1 MANQGFVQELN
12 LSEVIDGEELINNLA
27 GGTAADDL
35 KVFKG
40 LSSEKSLL
48 FFNRFKDIAVT
59 EESTKSIELG
69 TKFSFDTVYNYTDDD
84 IVEIQPINLLEDF
97 AYAYAGFDGDG
108 VLTNPFA
115 GYDITFDRGN
125 SYQPGTYEV
134 KFRGGGGTNLS
145 ATAVVVVSDGGTGS
159 IGFEGQ
165 ISSVDIT
172 SSGTVQQAGENV
184 VGFAQGDVLTVAEH
198 RVQGTSN
205 YTVGD
210 IPGQLTGI
218 PGEGFAVTLIGF
230 PWKVQLVGNYAWDPS
245 TLETADLQIEINNTS
260 AKLNGLYDVRKI
272 DGVNKF
278 TNSNNSSEKA
288 YDINR
293 KIFAQET
300 ITRNLELF
308 DVDGDGVLSEFD
320 IDLLE
325 VFFTNSQNFDQTVL
339 ADFLDDV
346 KNWITSYIDAG
357 NNPGTNAIR
366 TNPVSLLAYMEGLS
380 PELINIDGVGD
391 EPSSTDISLLNTYI
405 SNSTNSAGATVSQPG
420 SLYVP
425 ITAATSIGQAQVNLT
440 GLGHVISTE
449 VRVRE
454 FPNYDTD
461 KLQDGISSYVKPFF
475 TIFKK
480 LSGSKQNIFDT
491 FSKFG
496 RKMVCTTSQ
505 SNWVSIAIGSSY
517 TQGNIDYRIADKYTL
532 LIDNTTVYYVIVVAS
547 GNGFDPGTTF
557 SPFNVTVVN
566 SVPVIGSNDTGVEY
580 GVFDADGRDKF
591 FLRTQPRSTIT
602 TDKEIVLIAESYI
615 LTAAEST
622 TYNNVKVATTTL
634 FPDVIFRRD
643 DSLTIENVA
652 NLEPPEILEV
662 ESVSDGYGREGGFS
676 YNVDEGY
683 STELDNISDLVDQA
697 VFLKSS
703 KYRIDRSLYYSRDIK
718 IDGLLSAYDPDDFN
732 SNDNQLAEEQ
742 SPGIFISDA
751 GSQIENTLRSDFAGK
766 TRSFSS
772 DYNPW
777 EISDGIIETTSFR
790 VNINDLFFSTSIDI
804 DLRPNGGA
812 APYQN
817 DTSKLINVDQT
828 LADNFVINPANPTAY
843 KLKMTIN
850 GEDFFII
857 MKKSTA

>member
-12 LSEVIDGEELINNLA
+12 LSEVTDGEELINNLA
-27 GGTAADDL
+27 GGTAAADL
-35 KVFKG
+35 RVFKG

-145 ATAVVVVSDGGTGS
+145 ATAVVVVSDGS
-159 IGFEGQ
+159 VNAIGFEGQ

-172 SSGTVQQAGENV
+172 SSGTVQQAGETV
-184 VGFAQGDVLTVAEH
+184 VGFAQGDVLSVAEY

-205 YTVGD
+205 YIVGD

-245 TLETADLQIEINNTS
+245 TLETADLQIEISNTS

-346 KNWITSYIDAG
+346 KDWVEDYIDAG

-366 TNPVSLLAYMEGLS
+366 TNPVSLVAYMEGLS
-380 PELINIDGVGD
+380 SELINIDGVGD

-405 SNSTNSAGATVSQPG
+405 SNSTNSAGATVSEPG

-454 FPNYDTD
+454 FPNYDTE
-461 KLQDGISSYVKPFF
+461 KLQEGISSYVKPFF

-532 LIDNTTVYYVIVVAS
+532 LINNATVYYVIVVAS

-580 GVFDADGRDKF
+580 GVFDANGRNKF
-591 FLRTQPRSTIT
+591 FLRTQPRSTIIS
-602 TDKEIVLIAESYI
+602 DKEIVLIAESYI
-615 LTAAEST
+615 LTSAEST
-622 TYNNVKVATTTL
+622 TYTGVKVPTTTL

-662 ESVSDGYGREGGFS
+662 ESLSDGYGREGGFS

-683 STELDNISDLVDQA
+683 STELDNIGDLVDQS

-718 IDGLLSAYDPDDFN
+718 IDGLISAYDPDDFN
-732 SNDNQLAEEQ
+732 SNDNQLAEEK

-777 EISDGIIETTSFR
+777 EASDGIIETTSFR

-817 DTSKLINVDQT
+817 DTSKLINVDET
-828 LADNFVINPANPTAY
+828 LAGNFVINPGNPTAF

>member
-12 LSEVIDGEELINNLA
+12 LSEVTDGEELINNLA

-35 KVFKG
+35 KVFQG

-48 FFNRFKDIAVT
+48 FFNRFKDNAVT

-145 ATAVVVVSDGGTGS
+145 ATAVVVVSDGS
-159 IGFEGQ
+159 VNAIGFEGQ

-172 SSGTVQQAGENV
+172 SSGTVQQAGETV
-184 VGFAQGDVLTVAEH
+184 VGFAQGDVLSVAEY

-205 YTVGD
+205 YIVGD

-245 TLETADLQIEINNTS
+245 TLETADLQIEISNTS

-346 KNWITSYIDAG
+346 KDWVEDYIDAG

-366 TNPVSLLAYMEGLS
+366 TNPVSLVAYMEGLS
-380 PELINIDGVGD
+380 SELINIDGVGD

-405 SNSTNSAGATVSQPG
+405 SNSTNSAGATVSEPG

-454 FPNYDTD
+454 FPNYDTE
-461 KLQDGISSYVKPFF
+461 KLQEGISSYVKPFF

-532 LIDNTTVYYVIVVAS
+532 LINNTTVYYVIVVAS

-580 GVFDADGRDKF
+580 GVFDADGRTKF

-622 TYNNVKVATTTL
+622 TYNGVKVATTTL

-662 ESVSDGYGREGGFS
+662 ESLSDGYGREGGFS

-683 STELDNISDLVDQA
+683 STELDNIGDLVDQS

-718 IDGLLSAYDPDDFN
+718 IDGLISAYDPDDFN
-732 SNDNQLAEEQ
+732 SNDNQLAEEK

-777 EISDGIIETTSFR
+777 EASDGIIETTSFR

-817 DTSKLINVDQT
+817 DTSKLINVDET
-828 LADNFVINPANPTAY
+828 LAGNFVINPGNPTAF

-857 MKKSTA
+857 MRKSTA